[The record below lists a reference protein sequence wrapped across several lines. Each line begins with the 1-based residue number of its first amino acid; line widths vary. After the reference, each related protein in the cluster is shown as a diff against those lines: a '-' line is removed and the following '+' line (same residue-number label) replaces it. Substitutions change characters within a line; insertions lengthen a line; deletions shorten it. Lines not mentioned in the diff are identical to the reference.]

1 VTVYPARLSIEAT
14 HTVNFTTS
22 VSGVGKENFRY
33 QWRYNG
39 VDINGETSNTL
50 NIYSVTKDDSGT
62 YECEV
67 RNEYGCGC
75 TSKTC
80 ALSEKR

>member
-1 VTVYPARLSIEAT
+1 MYPANLSIEAT
-14 HTVNFTTS
+14 HTVHLTAT
-22 VSGVGKENFRY
+22 VSGVGKENFRF

-39 VDINGETSNTL
+39 VDINGETSNIL
-50 NIYSVTKDDSGT
+50 NIYSVTKDHSGA

-67 RNEYGCGC
+67 WNEYGCGC

-80 ALSEKR
+80 ALSEKH